1 MQNEQRNQRLM
12 MANNPMANAQYM
24 MARNGGMTNGKPT
37 ELQRTAHMN
46 NRPYVVSEAS
56 RRLYP
61 LS

>member
-1 MQNEQRNQRLM
+1 M

-46 NRPYVVSEAS
+46 NPPYVVSEAS